1 MKKCKE
7 KSFGSSRRKK
17 KNRLTMTEN
26 TKIKELRTISMPP
39 FTKPFL
45 LHLPKYT
52 EFTLNYFLKIS
63 CCVLYLQHPFPS
75 IFSLQFP
82 L

>member
-1 MKKCKE
+1 ME
-7 KSFGSSRRKK
+7 RKSFGSSSRK
-17 KNRLTMTEN
+17 KNRLIMTEN
-26 TKIKELRTISMPP
+26 TKIKQLRTISMSP

-45 LHLPKYT
+45 LHLPKYM
-52 EFTLNYFLKIS
+52 EFALNYFLKTS
-63 CCVLYLQHPFPS
+63 CYVQIQYPFPS